1 MQLTELRAVA
11 AVSLVVFSAAVAAA
25 GPTPPPT
32 GPVAEAWALFDRY
45 DEDLGR
51 IDRAREL
58 LERAIMRERTVDA
71 LILLA
76 WVHLTWADLRAA
88 TPEEKLAAYE
98 RGRDAA
104 KLAVELAPRSAEA
117 HLWYA
122 ANLGRWAT
130 TKGKLRAAFLLGTIK
145 EEIETALQLAPNH
158 PAALA
163 LAGSFYFETPG
174 LLGGD
179 AARAEAYHRKAL
191 AADPRFTRAR
201 MELARCL
208 IQQRRY
214 GEARS
219 ELQRVLD
226 ETQPSYYADW
236 AVKHRP
242 QAERRL
248 GELRGKR

>member
-1 MQLTELRAVA
+1 MQLASLRAA
-11 AVSLVVFSAAVAAA
+11 AGAALLILAPAAQAA
-25 GPTPPPT
+25 GPTPAAT
-32 GPVAEAWALFDRY
+32 GLVAEAWALFERY

-51 IDRAREL
+51 IDQARDV
-58 LERAIMRERTVDA
+58 LERAITRERTVAA
-71 LILLA
+71 LILLT
-76 WVHLTWADLRAA
+76 WVHLNWAELRAT
-88 TPEEKLAAYE
+88 TPEEKLAGYQ
-98 RGRDAA
+98 RGRDVA

-130 TKGKLRAAFLLGTIK
+130 TKGKLRAAFLLATIK
-145 EEIETALQLAPNH
+145 EEIETALALAPNH

-179 AARAEAYHRKAL
+179 VARAETYHRKAL
-191 AADPRFTRAR
+191 AADAHFTRAR
-201 MELARCL
+201 VELARCL
-208 IQQRRY
+208 LEQRRY
-214 GEARS
+214 NEARR

-226 ETQPSYYADW
+226 EKQPSYHADW

-242 QAERRL
+242 TAQRL
-248 GELRGKR
+248 LAQLRGKP